1 MLYKNY
7 AALVIKLKNI
17 IKQYGNNVKVNSIVK
32 DEFNKRNWKESQ
44 ATRLLTEKVSLETL
58 DIENERINWNFKK

>member
-58 DIENERINWNFKK
+58 YIENERIN